1 MSTPYEDGDP
11 DSKICILGEAPARTE
26 MRMNK
31 PLVGPSGELLE
42 QCMHAAQIIRR
53 ECYIVNLFPYEVK
66 KSKDGG
72 TVFTQDGDLWTRRDG
87 LTELGLEEA
96 QTGLTLL
103 RESKANVIIT
113 LGATSTEVLTG
124 YNSILKH
131 RGSIYEWEGKKVVPT
146 IHPAASLRGAYLWRY
161 FIINDLD
168 KARKEST
175 HPEFK
180 RTARDYRIDPTYP
193 EVIAYLKSVKQ
204 EVKAIGFDIEVM
216 NHQCSCLA
224 IAPTPYEA
232 MCIPFI
238 SSGGGHRWREDEE
251 DNIWLAIAEILE
263 DEEITKVGQNIIFDV
278 GFLLSQNNIF
288 TKGVLE
294 DTMVAHHIVWP
305 DFPKGLDFL
314 CSMHTRE
321 PYYKDDGKIWKKV
334 TYDITDFWLYNAKDA
349 AVTFE
354 IWNAIQ
360 EDLDKGYRDTYR
372 QTVDLFP
379 ILLFMMQKGFAVDKE
394 ALEKTKIEV
403 AEKIREKED
412 DLTEISEVPF
422 NPSSPKQCIEYFYGT
437 KSIKPYISRST
448 GRPTTDDK
456 AMSRIFRRYRLPEAK
471 LVQEIRALRKLHG
484 TYLEVGIDP
493 DDRIRCSYNPRGTVT
508 GRLSSSQ
515 TIFGRGMNMQNL
527 HAEFKG
533 FLVADDD

>member
-1 MSTPYEDGDP
+1 MTTAYEDGDP
-11 DSKICILGEAPARTE
+11 NSRICIFGEAPARTE

-42 QCMHAAQIIRR
+42 QCMHAAQVIRR
-53 ECYIVNLFPYEVK
+53 ECYILNLFPYEVK

-72 TVFTQDGDLWTRRDG
+72 TVFTQDGDLWTKKGG
-87 LTELGLEEA
+87 LTELGVREAEGGLER
-96 QTGLTLL
+96 L
-103 RESKANVIIT
+103 RQCKANVIVP
-113 LGATSTEVLTG
+113 LGTTASEVLTG
-124 YNSILKH
+124 HKSILKH
-131 RGSIYEWEGKKVVPT
+131 RGSIYEWEGRKVIGT

-161 FIINDLD
+161 LIINDLD
-168 KARKEST
+168 RARQESD
-175 HPEFK
+175 HPAFK
-180 RTARDYRIDPTYP
+180 RTQRDYRIDPTYV
-193 EVIAYLKSVKQ
+193 EVMAYLKHVRE

-232 MCIPFI
+232 MCIPFVAD
-238 SSGGGHRWREDEE
+238 GGGHRWTEDEE
-251 DNIWLAIAEILE
+251 DNIWLAIAEILG
-263 DEEITKVGQNIIFDV
+263 DESITKIGQNILFDV
-278 GFLLSQNNIF
+278 GFLISQNNIY
-288 TKGVLE
+288 TAGRLE

-334 TYDITDFWLYNAKDA
+334 TYDITDFWLYNCKDA

-354 IWNAIQ
+354 IWEALQ
-360 EDLDKGYRDTYR
+360 EDLDKGYRETYDE
-372 QTVDLFP
+372 TVELFP
-379 ILLFMMQKGFAVDKE
+379 ILLFMMQKGFAVDSE
-394 ALEKTKIEV
+394 ELAKTKV
-403 AEKIREKED
+403 DVEKKIKEKED
-412 DLTEISEVPF
+412 ALNETAEVPF

-437 KSIKPYISRST
+437 KGIKPYISRST

-484 TYLEVGIDP
+484 TYLEVGVDP
-493 DDRIRCSYNPRGTVT
+493 DGRIRCSYNPRGTVT

-533 FLVADDD
+533 FLVAG